1 MENLEWKSLKLWTS
15 YVSPVLLEELVSR
28 NILPV
33 FIARHI
39 SNSTLIGHW
48 EGTAVHFPEL
58 APSPELLRSWKYHGM
73 SDSEFKEVFWQ
84 ELNHV
89 RLGKIFSRMKTMAD
103 LTGASGIVMLG
114 YGPNRSEDHREIV
127 ADYINQTGLLDN
139 QISELIL

>member
-15 YVSPVLLEELVSR
+15 YVSPVLLEELIKR

-33 FIARHI
+33 FIARRI
-39 SNSTLIGHW
+39 NNSTLIGQW

-73 SDSEFKEVFWQ
+73 PTDEFKKNFWQ
-84 ELNHV
+84 ELNNV
-89 RLGKIFSRMKTMAD
+89 RLEKILGRMKTMAD

-114 YGPNRSEDHREIV
+114 YGPNRLEDHRSIV
-127 ADYINQTGLLDN
+127 SDYINQTGLLEN
-139 QISELIL
+139 PINELIL

>member
-1 MENLEWKSLKLWTS
+1 M
-15 YVSPVLLEELVSR
+15 SPVLLEELVSR

-73 SDSEFKEVFWQ
+73 SDSEFKEVFWR

-127 ADYINQTGLLDN
+127 ADYINRTGLLDN